1 MWKTLI
7 IFLLRPP
14 SIRFAKSE
22 ALIKAKHLIFSSVFV
37 LSVLSGAVP
46 AFADDDNI
54 PPVWLLRAQPQ
65 GFVKLEM
72 QDMKQ
77 CLLHLLSMTTPA
89 ETVRVSYIKG
99 AMVIGSSSIRAEVFD
114 DRDFVSKVADG
125 YHSVRTMNGQCIK
138 TGSR

>member
-1 MWKTLI
+1 MEQQMKARI
-7 IFLLRPP
+7 VAI
-14 SIRFAKSE
+14 
-22 ALIKAKHLIFSSVFV
+22 ALV
-37 LSVLSGAVP
+37 LSSFVMGVGP

-65 GFVKLEM
+65 GFIKLEM

-77 CLLHLLSMTTPA
+77 CLLHLLSMTTAA
-89 ETVRVSYIKG
+89 EAVRVSYIKG